1 MNLIY
6 RWKSFN
12 VTHHKIEGKDRKYIK
27 INNNGDLV
35 QFQSKYKS
43 TPLYFIPTDDN
54 NVNVFIT
61 DNGNR
66 TLWKFVSYPPLDAII
81 NDILGQEDII
91 EDVVS
96 KLFAKLD
103 RNPTPFQ
110 EDLWLPI
117 FSIKEKAIDL
127 EAAKSLLKDEY
138 KVNYATN
145 TCTIGLNGAR
155 VPGNLKVRPSEK
167 SKIIE
172 KPFLFGKI
180 PFFNMFAYP
189 F

>member
-1 MNLIY
+1 M
-6 RWKSFN
+6 
-12 VTHHKIEGKDRKYIK
+12 THHKVAGKDRKYIK

-61 DNGNR
+61 DNGNK
-66 TLWKFVSYPPLDAII
+66 TFLIEDFLIKILDAII
-81 NDILGQEDII
+81 SDILGQEDII

-96 KLFAKLD
+96 KLFAKLE

-138 KVNYATN
+138 KANYATN
-145 TCTIGLNGAR
+145 TCTIGLNGSR

-167 SKIIE
+167 SKILE
-172 KPFLFGKI
+172 KPFLFGKFSFI
-180 PFFNMFAYP
+180 KIFFSNIS
-189 F
+189 

>member
-1 MNLIY
+1 
-6 RWKSFN
+6 
-12 VTHHKIEGKDRKYIK
+12 
-27 INNNGDLV
+27 
-35 QFQSKYKS
+35 
-43 TPLYFIPTDDN
+43 
-54 NVNVFIT
+54 
-61 DNGNR
+61 
-66 TLWKFVSYPPLDAII
+66 
-81 NDILGQEDII
+81 
-91 EDVVS
+91 VVS
-96 KLFAKLD
+96 KLFAKLE

-155 VPGNLKVRPSEK
+155 VPGNLKVRPNEK

-180 PFFNMFAYP
+180 LIMKRF
-189 F
+189 